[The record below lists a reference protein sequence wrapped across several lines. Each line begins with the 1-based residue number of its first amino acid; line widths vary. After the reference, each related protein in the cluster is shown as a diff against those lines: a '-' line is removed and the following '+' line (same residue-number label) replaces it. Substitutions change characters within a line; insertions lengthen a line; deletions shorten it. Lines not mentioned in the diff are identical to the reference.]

1 MSNREE
7 FDKDEERILD
17 LLARARGLSR
27 EFPNPQRVG
36 CPDSTIVKG
45 LAFRKLRLADVE
57 QWMDHLGTCSS
68 CYRDFTAFRKEA
80 WSQQRRHKV
89 SEYPNAPIYHYGL
102 EEGQLQRQAGG

>member
-1 MSNREE
+1 
-7 FDKDEERILD
+7 
-17 LLARARGLSR
+17 
-27 EFPNPQRVG
+27 
-36 CPDSTIVKG
+36 
-45 LAFRKLRLADVE
+45 
-57 QWMDHLGTCSS
+57 MDHLGTCSS